1 MAVLSLNCVHSS
13 VNEYY
18 GDEVD
23 YDRKQAVR
31 LRKFTAVNVRIINE
45 LNVSAPACPT

>member
-23 YDRKQAVR
+23 YDRKQCAQP
-31 LRKFTAVNVRIINE
+31 RKFTAVNVRIINE
-45 LNVSAPACPT
+45 LKVSVPPCPT